1 MSLDVDLYIDV
12 DVDVGTDKP
21 HRVFLYTFNITHNL
35 AKMAHS
41 CGLHDYMWAIEE
53 LGFKN
58 AKDLIEG
65 LEEGVKELKARPEF
79 YSKYNPKNHWGDY
92 EDLVNVASEF
102 LEACKSFPKASIS
115 VSR

>member
-1 MSLDVDLYIDV
+1 MSLDVDLFMDV
-12 DVDVGTDKP
+12 NVGTDKT
-21 HRVFLYTFNITHNL
+21 HQVLLYSFNITHNL
-35 AKMAHS
+35 AKMAYK
-41 CGLHDYMWAIEE
+41 CGLHDYMWGAEE
-53 LGFKN
+53 LGFKQ

-65 LEEGVKELKARPEF
+65 LEEGIKELKARPEF

-102 LEACKSFPKASIS
+102 LEACKYFPKANIS

>member
-12 DVDVGTDKP
+12 DVGTDKP
-21 HRVFLYTFNITHNL
+21 YQVLLYTFNITHNL

-41 CGLHDYMWAIEE
+41 CGLYDYMWAIEE

-58 AKDLIEG
+58 ASDLIDG
-65 LEEGVKELKARPEF
+65 LESGLGELRKNKQEYEKF
-79 YSKYNPKNHWGDY
+79 NPKNHWGDY
-92 EDLVNVASEF
+92 EGLVNVASEF
-102 LEACKSFPKASIS
+102 LEACKSFPKANIS

>member
-12 DVDVGTDKP
+12 DVGTDKP
-21 HRVFLYTFNITHNL
+21 YQVLLYSFNITHNL
-35 AKMAHS
+35 AKMAYK

-53 LGFKN
+53 LGFKQ

-65 LEEGVKELKARPEF
+65 LEEGIKELKARPEF

-102 LEACKSFPKASIS
+102 LEACKSFPKANIS

>member
-12 DVDVGTDKP
+12 DVGTDKP
-21 HRVFLYTFNITHNL
+21 HQVLLYTFGITHNL

-65 LEEGVKELKARPEF
+65 LEEGIKELKARPEF
-79 YSKYNPKNHWGDY
+79 YSKYNPENHWGNY
-92 EDLVNVASEF
+92 YDLVNTASDF
-102 LEACKSFPKASIS
+102 LEACKSFPKANIS

>member
-12 DVDVGTDKP
+12 DVGTDKP
-21 HRVFLYTFNITHNL
+21 HQVLLYTFNITHNL
-35 AKMAHS
+35 AKMAYS
-41 CGLHDYMWAIEE
+41 CGLYDYMWAAEE

-65 LEEGVKELKARPEF
+65 LEKGIKELKAIPEF

-92 EDLVNVASEF
+92 EGLVKVASEF
-102 LEACKSFPKASIS
+102 LEACKSFPKANIS